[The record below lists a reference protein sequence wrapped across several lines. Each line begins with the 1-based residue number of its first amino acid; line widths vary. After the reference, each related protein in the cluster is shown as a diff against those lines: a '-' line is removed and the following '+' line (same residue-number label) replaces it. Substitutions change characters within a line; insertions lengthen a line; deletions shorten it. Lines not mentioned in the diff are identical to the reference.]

1 MEVSFHD
8 IVDIKA
14 ESAFGETASWVEL
27 IVMERSAIT
36 GGTSKA
42 TVVFFTKDRDTM
54 LCARLAQAINQCF
67 AYAKVGPIRET
78 PDEVA

>member
-27 IVMERSAIT
+27 IITERAISAT
-36 GGTSKA
+36 TRA
-42 TVVFFTKDRDTM
+42 TVVFFTQEKDSI
-54 LCARLAQAINQCF
+54 LCAQLAQAINQCF
-67 AYAKVGPIRET
+67 ADAKVVPIRET